1 MANAGKKFE
10 EDIKKSVPKNLF
22 YYRLRDGTASW
33 GGQENT
39 RFQQS
44 NICDSVLYDSNEKR
58 LLLLELKSHKGK
70 SIPFSCIRDNQL
82 KELLKADVFKGIYP
96 GIVFNFRDVEETYY
110 LPISKVS
117 EYILTDERKS
127 FPLAWVMENGIKIN
141 QHKKK
146 VRYKYDIE
154 GFLDNFEESESDP
167 VEFKKA
173 ST

>member
-1 MANAGKKFE
+1 M
-10 EDIKKSVPKNLF
+10 
-22 YYRLRDGTASW
+22 RDGTASW
-33 GGQENT
+33 GEQENT

-127 FPLAWVMENGIKIN
+127 FPSSVGNGK
-141 QHKKK
+141 
-146 VRYKYDIE
+146 RYKD
-154 GFLDNFEESESDP
+154 
-167 VEFKKA
+167 
-173 ST
+173 